1 MQASYQVARRTS
13 VNKISQHDHADGVYY
28 KYRLVENAAVG
39 TTPPTVVMKRDSPLD
54 LSVKT
59 IRQSADS
66 TAHDDIENAAAY
78 SQHFVNNAHPSLRV
92 QGRHSHL
99 PQLPYTSVGLPSGG
113 NTFNGIQSR
122 EMRCSSASSVD
133 KMTSGY
139 AAVAQYAPKNGQVSE
154 NVSRLPTISDF
165 RNEQV
170 TMSIT
175 CEQKQKVHHAE
186 VNAQSMQYSHY
197 HHAMDTKARGSL
209 PGEYSIEN
217 TNHDISPKTNHLPP
231 TTIHPKLSSGIDSF
245 PRKRRPTPTESPS
258 LLKTPRVSTEW
269 RQRFDK
275 ELENRLKEYENKKAR
290 EEKEK
295 LLATKEE
302 NKSCSNATVVQHI
315 DVVPEKILTCLGE
328 VDEHLK
334 SQNCSPVVKQEQLRE
349 SSEHTRPQCPSKP
362 PFMQYLEQQQKAQH
376 KLPVQPIQ
384 LHHSSQQWYQQGSQ
398 RSLAQAT
405 CRSSQYKPSSFPG
418 AHQTAFTKLYDN
430 RSDTKNIQ
438 NTNNSKSVNSEK
450 QRPLPPFKALPL
462 KIGFPSKSSLI
473 SVIDER
479 VQDMCPKEDDRESVL
494 RDEEYVSSA
503 FSKEKIDEHQ
513 STAALMAS
521 ALTHPRIRTKAEL
534 KQVSII
540 FTIESYVFH
549 VMIENIT
556 FSIFRTAKNLER

>member
-1 MQASYQVARRTS
+1 MFIYLFFIFQAGYQVARGTS
-13 VNKISQHDHADGVYY
+13 VNKISQHDHADGLYY
-28 KYRLVENAAVG
+28 KYRLIENAAVG

-66 TAHDDIENAAAY
+66 TAHDDIENAAVY
-78 SQHFVNNAHPSLRV
+78 SQHFINNAHPSLRV
-92 QGRHSHL
+92 QGRHSHV

-139 AAVAQYAPKNGQVSE
+139 TAVAQYAPKNGHVSE

-175 CEQKQKVHHAE
+175 SEQKQKVHHGE
-186 VNAQSMQYSHY
+186 VNAESMQYSHY
-197 HHAMDTKARGSL
+197 HHAMNTKARVSL
-209 PGEYSIEN
+209 PGECSIEN
-217 TNHDISPKTNHLPP
+217 ANHELSLKTNHLPP

-245 PRKRRPTPTESPS
+245 PRKRRPTPIESPS

-295 LLATKEE
+295 LLASKEE
-302 NKSCSNATVVQHI
+302 NKSSNATVVQQI
-315 DVVPEKILTCLGE
+315 DAVPEKILTCLGE
-328 VDEHLK
+328 VDEHLQ
-334 SQNCSPVVKQEQLRE
+334 SSNCSPVVKQEQLRQ
-349 SSEHTRPQCPSKP
+349 SSEHIQLQCPSKL

-384 LHHSSQQWYQQGSQ
+384 LHHSSQQWYQQGPQ

-405 CRSSQYKPSSFPG
+405 CRNSQYKPSSFPD

-438 NTNNSKSVNSEK
+438 NISNSKSVNSEK
-450 QRPLPPFKALPL
+450 QKPLPPFKALPL

-473 SVIDER
+473 HVIDEPM
-479 VQDMCPKEDDRESVL
+479 QDMCPKENDRETVL
-494 RDEEYVSSA
+494 RDEEYISSA
-503 FSKEKIDEHQ
+503 FSKEKIDDHQ

-534 KQVSII
+534 KQVSIFSLLSHI
-540 FTIESYVFH
+540 FPT
-549 VMIENIT
+549 
-556 FSIFRTAKNLER
+556 